1 MCVPR
6 VEQAIGRSVLRLATV
21 ALFALLAVCVSLNLA
36 IGVTHPASASIY
48 GLVAACYLGMGLV
61 IVERRPENRV
71 GRITLALGVGVTLSV
86 VLDVYVSY
94 GSTGAGLPG
103 RDVVAWAFSLGDGPL
118 YAGLAMLVLL
128 FPTGYLPSARW
139 RPVAALVIALG
150 IVTALTIAVRPGPLS
165 YHAWIDNPFP
175 LVVSPADDVSGPLQL
190 LFAVPILLALT
201 APVAR
206 WRRAG
211 TVERAQLKWIG
222 ASGLGIMASIAFYA
236 SVAGPETY
244 DRAADV
250 VVGGMVATFPVAVA
264 IAITRYRLFD
274 IDRLISRTLGW
285 AIVSG
290 AVVAIYLAAVL
301 VLQSILGGF
310 TEGGTL
316 AVAAST
322 LLAAA
327 AFQPLRRRIQRAVD
341 RRFHR
346 ARHDAELTAAAFAE
360 RLRDEVA
367 LEALTRDL
375 NGTAGEA
382 VAPRSIGLWLRAR
395 NDSRT
400 AGA

>member
-1 MCVPR
+1 MIVPR
-6 VEQAIGRSVLRLATV
+6 VEQTIGRRRLRLASL

-48 GLVAACYLGMGLV
+48 GVVAACYLGMGLV

-71 GRITLALGVGVTLSV
+71 GPITLAIGAGVALSV

-103 RDVVAWAFSLGDGPL
+103 RDVVAWVFSLGDGPL

-128 FPTGYLPSARW
+128 FPTGRLPSARW
-139 RPVAALVIALG
+139 RPVVALVVTLG
-150 IVTALTIAVRPGPLS
+150 VATALTTAVQPGPLL
-165 YHAWIDNPFP
+165 YHPWIDNPFP
-175 LVVSPADDVSGPLQL
+175 LVVSPAIDVAGPIQL
-190 LFAVPILLALT
+190 LFAGPILLALS
-201 APVAR
+201 APVVR
-206 WRRAG
+206 WRHAG
-211 TVERAQLKWIG
+211 AVERAQLKWIG
-222 ASGLGIMASIAFYA
+222 ASGLSIMASIAFYA
-236 SVAGPETY
+236 SIVGPDTY
-244 DRAADV
+244 NRVADV

-290 AVVAIYLAAVL
+290 SLLAIYLAAVL
-301 VLQSILGGF
+301 VLQTILGGL
-310 TEGGTL
+310 TQGGAL

-346 ARHDAELTAAAFAE
+346 ARHDADMTASAFAE

-367 LEALTRDL
+367 LEALARDL
-375 NGTAGEA
+375 NATANEA
-382 VAPRSIGLWLRAR
+382 VAPQSIGLWLRAR